1 MLLSNLNLHKP
12 AGIDGIHPH
21 VLNKCSSSLN
31 VPITYI
37 FIKSI
42 CEGRVPAAW
51 LEANITPL
59 HKKGSK
65 LDASNYRPISLTSA
79 CCKILERIVK
89 DCLTEYLSANN
100 LLSQN
105 QHGFV
110 PKKSCITNLLETIDQ
125 ISHSMAKGYSVDVL
139 YLDYEK
145 AFDTP
150 PHDLML
156 HKLSGY
162 GISNMLLNWINSFL
176 SKRTQRVV
184 MGSTI
189 SDSLPVTSGVPQG
202 SVLGPLLF
210 ILYINDITD
219 LVSNPMK
226 LYADDSK
233 VISTNSTPE
242 SPALLQM
249 DINHIVSWTLTWRL
263 RLNYKKCLILHFN
276 KSKNPNHQYYILTQ
290 QGKQLLDS

>member
-1 MLLSNLNLHKP
+1 MKLKVKNQIRSMKESNGNITSNGSYKATILNNYFSSVFTPLNLSQSLPTFEKRTFSVIDETSVLNRLNANYIQVLLSNLNLHKP

-21 VLNKCSSSLN
+21 ILNECSSSLN

-42 CEGRVPAAW
+42 CEGQVPAAW
-51 LEANITPL
+51 LKANITPL

-65 LDASNYRPISLTSA
+65 LDASNYRLISLTSA

-110 PKKSCITNLLETIDQ
+110 AKKSCITNLLETVDQ
-125 ISHSMAKGYSVDVL
+125 ISNSMAKGYSADVL

-150 PHDLML
+150 PNNLML

-162 GISNMLLNWINSFL
+162 GISNMLLNWIN
-176 SKRTQRVV
+176 
-184 MGSTI
+184 
-189 SDSLPVTSGVPQG
+189 
-202 SVLGPLLF
+202 
-210 ILYINDITD
+210 
-219 LVSNPMK
+219 
-226 LYADDSK
+226 
-233 VISTNSTPE
+233 
-242 SPALLQM
+242 
-249 DINHIVSWTLTWRL
+249 
-263 RLNYKKCLILHFN
+263 
-276 KSKNPNHQYYILTQ
+276 
-290 QGKQLLDS
+290 

>member
-1 MLLSNLNLHKP
+1 
-12 AGIDGIHPH
+12 
-21 VLNKCSSSLN
+21 
-31 VPITYI
+31 
-37 FIKSI
+37 
-42 CEGRVPAAW
+42 
-51 LEANITPL
+51 
-59 HKKGSK
+59 
-65 LDASNYRPISLTSA
+65 
-79 CCKILERIVK
+79 
-89 DCLTEYLSANN
+89 
-100 LLSQN
+100 
-105 QHGFV
+105 
-110 PKKSCITNLLETIDQ
+110 
-125 ISHSMAKGYSVDVL
+125 MAKGYSVDVL

-145 AFDTP
+145 AFDTL

-156 HKLSGY
+156 HKISGY

-189 SDSLPVTSGVPQG
+189 SESLPVTSGVPQG

-226 LYADDSK
+226 LYADYSK

-249 DINHIVSWTLTWRL
+249 DINHIVSWTLTWR
-263 RLNYKKCLILHFN
+263 
-276 KSKNPNHQYYILTQ
+276 
-290 QGKQLLDS
+290 